1 MKRKTTAFK
10 IDWLD
15 LAGCL
20 AVAAGSL
27 ILIILVGLAL

>member
-1 MKRKTTAFK
+1 MKRKTAFK